1 MKKNSQQSPPSA
13 PTRALKDDA
22 CPSCGKAMESVRGT
36 LRFPVNGEEVDV
48 PDVKHTVC
56 PACHE
61 VVLDLAQA
69 RALRERALEIYRG
82 RYDLLS
88 GAEIRA
94 LREQLGLTQQGLAR
108 LLRLGVNT
116 LSRWEAGRV
125 VQTASLDVLL
135 RLLRDLPGSV
145 DYLKRHAA

>member
-1 MKKNSQQSPPSA
+1 
-13 PTRALKDDA
+13 
-22 CPSCGKAMESVRGT
+22 
-36 LRFPVNGEEVDV
+36 VNGEKVDV
-48 PDVKHTVC
+48 PDVEHTVC

-69 RALRERALEIYRG
+69 RTLREHALEIYRA

-94 LREQLGLTQQGLAR
+94 LREQLGFTQQGLAR

-135 RLLRDLPGSV
+135 RLLRDLPGSI

>member
-1 MKKNSQQSPPSA
+1 VAEGKNRSGVRVFPA
-13 PTRALKDDA
+13 RRAFEEPT
-22 CPSCGKAMESVRGT
+22 
-36 LRFPVNGEEVDV
+36 VD
-48 PDVKHTVC
+48 HLVC

-61 VVLDLAQA
+61 VVLDLAQSKV
-69 RALRERALEIYRG
+69 LRERAFETYRA

-88 GAEIRA
+88 GAEIRE
-94 LREQLGLTQQGLAR
+94 LREHLGLTQQALAR

-125 VQTASLDVLL
+125 VQAASLDVLL
-135 RLLRDLPGSV
+135 RMLRDLPGSI

>member
-1 MKKNSQQSPPSA
+1 MKKNDRQSLPSV
-13 PTRALKDDA
+13 PTRALKDND
-22 CPSCGKAMESVRGT
+22 CPACGKTMEPARGT

-48 PDVKHTVC
+48 PDVEHTVC

-69 RALRERALEIYRG
+69 RTLRERALEIYRA

-125 VQTASLDVLL
+125 VQAASLDVLL
-135 RLLRDLPGSV
+135 RLLRDLPGSI
-145 DYLKRHAA
+145 DYLKRHVA

>member
-13 PTRALKDDA
+13 PTRALKDDD

-69 RALRERALEIYRG
+69 RALRERALEIYRAGTTFSPGPRFERCG
-82 RYDLLS
+82 RS
-88 GAEIRA
+88 W
-94 LREQLGLTQQGLAR
+94 
-108 LLRLGVNT
+108 V
-116 LSRWEAGRV
+116 SRSR
-125 VQTASLDVLL
+125 ASL
-135 RLLRDLPGSV
+135 
-145 DYLKRHAA
+145 ACCAWA